1 MKHSKPAITFIF
13 VTLLLDVLGFGLLIP
28 VGPRL
33 VQHLLHDGAGGTE
46 GEAASYVG
54 YLAAMYSGMQ
64 FVFAPVLGAISD
76 RVGRRPVLLVSIFGS
91 GLDYIAMALSPNLW
105 FLFLTRALNGMSG
118 ASMTVASAYVAD
130 VTPPEKRAAGF
141 GMVGA
146 AFGLGFILGPVI
158 GGVIGDP
165 NVKLPILGHGDIH
178 YPFYVAGALSLI
190 NWLYGLFVLP
200 ESLPVERR
208 APRLSLAKMNPISVF
223 TGLGK
228 YPFIVAMAGAFFF
241 MNLAMFGL
249 HTTWVLYTGHRYQ
262 WTPKQVG
269 LSLMCVGVGAA
280 IVQGGLARKLIPA
293 LGERHSLLIGVLIGV
308 VAYIGYGAATQGWMI
323 YVMVVIASL
332 GGIAQPAAQALIT
345 KAVQP
350 DEQGAV
356 QGALTGIQ
364 SVASIVG
371 PLIASSVFAY
381 SISERATPPLNTSGL
396 TFFVGAALCF
406 LGLLLAVWATRH
418 MPAHRPTVKVPTQ
431 GT

>member
-33 VQHLLHDGAGGTE
+33 VQHLLHGGEGGTE
-46 GEAASYVG
+46 GEAVGYVG
-54 YLAAMYSGMQ
+54 LLAATYSAMQ

-91 GLDYIAMALSPNLW
+91 GLDYFAMALSPNLG

-165 NVKLPILGHGDIH
+165 KIEIPLIGHGNIH
-178 YPFYVAGALSLI
+178 YPFFVAGGLSLL

-200 ESLPVERR
+200 ESLPPERR
-208 APRLSLAKMNPISVF
+208 AKELTLAKMNPVAVF
-223 TGLGK
+223 AGLGK
-228 YPFIVAMAGAFFF
+228 YPFIVALAGSFFF
-241 MNLAMFGL
+241 MHLAMFGL
-249 HTTWVLYTGHRYQ
+249 HTTWVLYTKHRFD
-262 WTPKQVG
+262 WSPAQVG
-269 LSLMCVGVGAA
+269 VSLMLVGIGAA
-280 IVQGGLARKLIPA
+280 IVQGGLARKIIPA
-293 LGERHSLLIGVLIGV
+293 LGERHSLLYGVIIGVA
-308 VAYIGYGAATQGWMI
+308 AYIAYGAATQGWMI
-323 YVMVVIASL
+323 YVAVVIASL
-332 GGIAQPAAQALIT
+332 GGISQPAAQALIT
-345 KAVQP
+345 KGVQP

-371 PLIASSVFAY
+371 PLLASSIFAY
-381 SISERATPPLNTSGL
+381 SISERAKAPLNTSGL

-406 LGLLLAVWATRH
+406 VGLLLAVWATRH
-418 MPAHRPTVKVPTQ
+418 MPAHR
-431 GT
+431 GASANSA